1 MRTLLVATLN
11 KGKLKEIEALLS
23 DLAIEMVT
31 PDQIDLHLILK
42 EDGITYTE
50 NATKKAFAY
59 AEASGLLTLADDSGL
74 EVDVLGGQ
82 PGIFSAR
89 FSPKPN
95 ATDADRRVYLFE
107 KLNGMPRPWI
117 ARFRCVVA
125 LYEPGKGVF
134 HSEGACQGEIVP
146 EERGTHGFGY
156 DPIFLVTGTGRT
168 MAELN
173 IEEKNMLSHRA
184 LAIHAIKP
192 MILKI
197 LDD

>member
-156 DPIFLVTGTGRT
+156 DPIFQVAGTGRT

>member
-1 MRTLLVATLN
+1 
-11 KGKLKEIEALLS
+11 
-23 DLAIEMVT
+23 MVT

-156 DPIFLVTGTGRT
+156 DPIFQVAGTGRT